1 MALGGAVQYAKAYR
15 RNLKISW
22 NSANRPQKFGVG
34 RRPAIINT
42 VLGDIPRKQLGSSNV
57 LGEMSTERYVEWIL
71 HDESDKKSW

>member
-1 MALGGAVQYAKAYR
+1 MELSQPA
-15 RNLKISW
+15 
-22 NSANRPQKFGVG
+22 GVG

-71 HDESDKKSW
+71 HDESDKKSWWTTLGFMCTVLMVDIERYSPL